1 MEYTH
6 RQRLQVISGIILC
19 ILLAAID
26 QTVVIPAVPA
36 MAAGLHGFS
45 HLSWVVTA
53 YLLTSTATTPLYGRL
68 SDQFGRRQTLIP
80 SIALF
85 VLASCV
91 CATAET
97 LPWLIAGRALQGVG
111 GGGLMAIA
119 QAAIADVVSPRERGK
134 YQAYMAG
141 TWGVAS
147 TAGPVVGGWVTD
159 HLSWQWIFWFNVP
172 LGLAA
177 LVLSQIGLRQL
188 RTVARGGRIDYEGA
202 ALLTCA
208 VTAFLIGLSWGGRNY
223 PWLSAPVI
231 GIFAAGF
238 ALIAA
243 LWRWEARAA
252 VPLLPMRLFGSASFV
267 RLVGIGF
274 LTALA
279 MFSAIFL
286 LPLFFQLVY
295 RANAAQSGWD
305 IMPFMIASTIGAYAA
320 GQVARRTGRT
330 RKLLIGG
337 LVVGTAGFVLLGL
350 LPRATPL
357 GLVVFNCFVMGLGI
371 GFVLPSNLVAVQNAA
386 TRHDV
391 GAATAT
397 LLLLRAMGGAFGAT
411 IAGAVLLLRL
421 GRQIDAPGAAAE
433 RAMAANPA
441 LPAAFHA
448 AFLITAGFALLGL
461 VAAIRVED
469 TPLRETVAS
478 DGTDTDEADAEPA
491 AIGH

>member
-1 MEYTH
+1 
-6 RQRLQVISGIILC
+6 
-19 ILLAAID
+19 
-26 QTVVIPAVPA
+26 
-36 MAAGLHGFS
+36 
-45 HLSWVVTA
+45 
-53 YLLTSTATTPLYGRL
+53 
-68 SDQFGRRQTLIP
+68 
-80 SIALF
+80 
-85 VLASCV
+85 
-91 CATAET
+91 
-97 LPWLIAGRALQGVG
+97 
-111 GGGLMAIA
+111 
-119 QAAIADVVSPRERGK
+119 
-134 YQAYMAG
+134 
-141 TWGVAS
+141 
-147 TAGPVVGGWVTD
+147 
-159 HLSWQWIFWFNVP
+159 VP

-238 ALIAA
+238 SLIAA
-243 LWRWEARAA
+243 LWRWEARSA

-469 TPLRETVAS
+469 TPLRETVAT